1 MYKHLT
7 TEQRYTIS
15 VLLQKGEK
23 KNSIAMAIGVSPS
36 TVTRELKRNSG
47 SHGKYVWETAQRNA
61 VYHKH
66 RHPGNRTT
74 DKDLTDESLRL
85 LEQEQ
90 WSPEQISGHLALQ
103 GKLISHET
111 IYKAIRRDKANGGDL
126 YKNCRHR
133 LKHRRRPVGG
143 RCSSIP
149 NRISISERAV
159 EADGTR
165 FGDFEMDTIV
175 GKGNHG
181 AILTITERSTNML
194 FMRKL
199 NKGKNAQELARTVV
213 SLLKPYKEHI
223 KTITTDNGAEF
234 ACHEMITKKLG
245 VTVYFADP
253 YSSWQKGTIE
263 NINGLIRQY
272 IPKQTEF
279 STVTHQ
285 KVKSIMDKVNARPRK
300 KLNFLTPNHCFN
312 EIIV

>member
-7 TEQRYTIS
+7 SEQRYTIS
-15 VLLQKGEK
+15 VLLRNGEK
-23 KNSIAMAIGVSPS
+23 KNSIARAIGVSPS
-36 TVTRELKRNSG
+36 TITRELKRNSG
-47 SHGKYVWETAQRNA
+47 SRGKYVWETAQRNA

-66 RHPGNRTT
+66 RHPGNRTI
-74 DKDLTDESLRL
+74 DKDLMDESLRL

-90 WSPEQISGHLALQ
+90 WSPEQISGYLALQ
-103 GKLISHET
+103 GKPISHET
-111 IYKAIRRDKANGGDL
+111 IYKFIRRDKTNGGDL

-133 LKHRRRPVGG
+133 LKHRSRPVGG
-143 RCSSIP
+143 KCSSIP
-149 NRISISERAV
+149 NRVGISERPV

-181 AILTITERSTNML
+181 AILTITERNTNML

-199 NKGKNAQELARTVV
+199 NKGKNAEELANTVV
-213 SLLKPYKEHI
+213 RLLEPYKKYI
-223 KTITTDNGAEF
+223 RTITTDNGTEF
-234 ACHEMITKKLG
+234 ACHEMITEKLG
-245 VTVYFADP
+245 VPVYFADP
-253 YSSWQKGTIE
+253 YSSWQKGAIE

-279 STVTHQ
+279 NSVTHQ
-285 KVKSIMDKVNARPRK
+285 KVKRIMEKINARPRK
-300 KLNFLTPNHCFN
+300 KLNFLTPNHCFY